1 MYYVGPI
8 GGTSHELFKTPLL
21 ALGIIN
27 LKRSHGF
34 FFYCLVLDWLLLK
47 NIRLWESL
55 NIKDCFLCYQ
65 HSVFWLYGVLSSSII
80 NSLPVP
86 LY

>member
-27 LKRSHGF
+27 LKGPM
-34 FFYCLVLDWLLLK
+34 V
-47 NIRLWESL
+47 
-55 NIKDCFLCYQ
+55 
-65 HSVFWLYGVLSSSII
+65 SSFT
-80 NSLPVP
+80 VWF
-86 LY
+86 